1 MTDLYTSP
9 QDFALIGG
17 QRTPGPTIE
26 FVGAA
31 FSRKWDKQQPTGQ
44 SGGRLVF
51 KGRDFSEF
59 SIRLQLLGADH
70 WAAWTAFQPV
80 LEQAPAGTG
89 AARTVRGLDI
99 SHPITDML
107 GIHSIVVRDIG
118 QPVQGDTG
126 EWTIEIKVTEYR
138 DPEPSQ
144 ARARGSR
151 NAEADDPVAREIDR
165 LTHQVQ
171 DLAAAT

>member
-1 MTDLYTSP
+1 MVEKVAKKQLDRLRNIPEGSP
-9 QDFALIGG
+9 EGSI
-17 QRTPGPTIE
+17 QRTYLEWLCDLP
-26 FVGAA
+26 
-31 FSRKWDKQQPTGQ
+31 WDKRTQDKHDLAAA
-44 SGGRLVF
+44 RAVL
-51 KGRDFSEF
+51 D
-59 SIRLQLLGADH
+59 ADH
-70 WAAWTAFQPV
+70 WAAWTEFQPV
-80 LEQAPAGTG
+80 LEQQPTGTG

-99 SHPITDML
+99 SHPITDLL
-107 GIHSIVVRDIG
+107 GIHSIVVVSIG

-126 EWTIEIKVTEYR
+126 EWTIEIKVKEYR

-171 DLAAAT
+171 ELAAPT